1 MAKTPSKGYTP
12 ENIVA
17 RWRQRFESRLKP
29 WHVKDS
35 VVRQFE
41 RDLENN
47 IRGLL
52 KGGRGKKG
60 GKTTR
65 EFTSA
70 DMKASLRVAG
80 DVARICKILQPAP
93 FPKEISFDTLQAV
106 LDVCANF
113 HNVCQGPS
121 GAGGWCDIG

>member
-17 RWRQRFESRLKP
+17 RWRQRFDSRLKP
-29 WHVKDS
+29 WYVKDS
-35 VVRQFE
+35 VGRKFE
-41 RDLENN
+41 RALKQNIKELLE
-47 IRGLL
+47 
-52 KGGRGKKG
+52 GGAGRKKQV
-60 GKTTR
+60 
-65 EFTSA
+65 FTSK
-70 DMKASLRVAG
+70 DMRASLRVAG

-93 FPKEISFDTLQAV
+93 FPKEISFDTLESV
-106 LDVCANF
+106 LDTCANF